1 LPDQEKVLKKFAI
14 PLILTA
20 TILVAGIFAF
30 TPVYEVTAVHTQII
44 DAIDASF
51 SGLQMAERANA
62 ILDVPSD
69 APDGTIIMLYDGLGN
84 AETGDIEFNGNVVT
98 GTEWTLEYRDSLAGA
113 WTLVP
118 FDNTA
123 AGGQTAASSPTDVD
137 HFDRITQ
144 GLRLVCVNT
153 GGDPDE
159 CDTGTFVNVTVV
171 GEI

>member
-1 LPDQEKVLKKFAI
+1 M
-14 PLILTA
+14 
-20 TILVAGIFAF
+20 AGIFAF
-30 TPVYEVTAVHTQII
+30 TPVYQATAVHTQII
-44 DAIDASF
+44 DEIQASF

-84 AETGDIEFNGNVVT
+84 TETGDIEFNGNVVT
-98 GTEWTLEYRDSLAGA
+98 GPLEWTLEYRDSLGSG
-113 WTLVP
+113 WTLVI
-118 FDNTA
+118 FGTTTGSQL
-123 AGGQTAASSPTDVD
+123 AGASPTGVD

-144 GLRLVCVNT
+144 GLRLVCVHT
-153 GGDPDE
+153 FGDAGE